1 MKGWIRFSAI
11 AGFAALL
18 TLISDARQ
26 RAPSAPQ
33 AAPRS
38 DLQPEIGGTSVQENV
53 VYAKVNGT
61 ELHVDTYEP
70 DETSAKPRP
79 AIILIHG
86 GGWSAFDKSTMR
98 GMGGFLSRSGF
109 VAFAVDYRLF
119 KAGENRW
126 PAQLDDV
133 QRAVRWVRAN
143 AAKYG
148 VDPGHIGAFGH
159 SAGAQL
165 AALLGMEDTRDN
177 TDLALA
183 KYSSR
188 VQAVVDVSGPS
199 DFTRDHDPDG
209 DAFFTAFLGAS
220 FSQKPELWRDASPV
234 FHVAKN
240 DAPFL
245 IVHGTQ
251 DQDVPIAQ
259 AQELN
264 DKLKAAGVPV
274 TFIKVDDVHTFRNP
288 DVRMQLAL
296 ESREFF
302 SRYLLSGQQRP

>member
-1 MKGWIRFSAI
+1 MRFLRLLI
-11 AGFAALL
+11 AGLVSCVFALL
-18 TLISDARQ
+18 LSRP
-26 RAPSAPQ
+26 APAAPQ
-33 AAPRS
+33 APGADS
-38 DLQPEIGGTSVQENV
+38 STFLVEGTVQQNI
-53 VYAKVNGT
+53 VYGKVNGT
-61 ELHVDTYEP
+61 ELHLDVYQP
-70 DETSAKPRP
+70 VAASPKPLP
-79 AIILIHG
+79 AVILIHG

-109 VAFAVDYRLF
+109 VAFAVDYRLY

-143 AAKYG
+143 ASKYD

-177 TDLALA
+177 SDPVLA

-188 VQAVVDVSGPS
+188 VQAVVEVSGPS
-199 DFTRDHDPDG
+199 DFTTHHDPDG
-209 DAFFTAFLGAS
+209 DAFLTAFLGADYA
-220 FSQKPELWRDASPV
+220 KNPEPWRDASPV
-234 FHVAKN
+234 FHVSKN

-245 IVHGTQ
+245 IVHGTR

-259 AQELN
+259 AQELY
-264 DKLKAAGVPV
+264 DKLKSAGLPV
-274 TFIKVDDVHTFRNP
+274 SFITVDDVHTFRTS
-288 DVRMQLAL
+288 DARMQLAI
-296 ESREFF
+296 ESLKFF
-302 SRYLLSGQQRP
+302 NRYLRGGN